1 MCRKYDAVADIWS
14 MGIIVY
20 QCLTG
25 KAPFYA
31 SNPEALKNIYET
43 SPCLKPKI
51 PVTTSQLLRDL
62 LLRMLVRKPSDRIDF
77 AGARAAAAAAAAANT
92 PVRSRRDLPSRAD
105 NGGTVIGTLG
115 LGTGDGPYYLTERN
129 HVNTRDKTPQRH
141 PTVNK
146 VHPPTHLAGRTFA
159 PSSASPAYL
168 DTQTPSPGLNIDD
181 VDDEMSR
188 TTVDEYFEDELDS
201 STLPLETTPHT
212 MVNYAPNV
220 PESTRGG
227 YNTNAPPVPC
237 RGSSVGW
244 KATTGNAHQTQTHA
258 GYPRPPHM
266 SGRPSA
272 ELETGENHV
281 DDFVL
286 VNSGGAE
293 VDRYS
298 RALPYPG
305 TEHYPLSN
313 VGQIVT
319 NPTAYLA
326 NHPRLQ
332 HTESPPLP
340 DVAVVGAKGDGH
352 IPPNRPG
359 MLTQKGPATHG
370 GYENPTVGNRIA
382 GRPPNYPPA
391 VPLRYVGTP
400 SDQPGC
406 PDVNEHFTARGPS
419 EPTTFQP
426 HPPSRGQWPQPQNEP
441 LAARTSNESDQM
453 RLPNRVTPTGPVEP
467 VTLGQASSEF
477 PTAAHPI
484 RIRPY
489 SGGGIL
495 EYAANVPNGVV
506 CGGVWAAAEFSDE
519 QLMDSQHNEAI
530 KTITMVLELCELLS
544 ELAERRA
551 SVLSDCMAT
560 PLPEETIHTSSN
572 SATDQDSQTE
582 APVAESDTT
591 TDTSDNT
598 DAPTGGLKFL
608 PEARRIV
615 EQIVLY
621 RRVLYYLEYVF
632 DQVKKSCRDRRLKS
646 TATARRRLRDCNTLY
661 HRCYIRLRQ
670 LARQSRRDDLI
681 EPVGRLL
688 ANITANRLIFQYALV
703 QCQAAEMDEY
713 VGDIAQSLQR
723 YKAGITLLHGLR
735 QHARTVG
742 DKTLLADCMRLLH
755 DRINALRTTAAKA
768 HREGC
773 FAHSGGFADASSSPA
788 SERSGTPLQRATAL
802 DQSYG
807 DSPSGV
813 DCTLAEASPLAS
825 SPIR

>member
-1 MCRKYDAVADIWS
+1 MMAVTMCGSPMYMAPEVLMCRKYDAVADIWS

-77 AGARAAAAAAAAANT
+77 AGAKVAGGVAANT
-92 PVRSRRDLPSRAD
+92 PNRARRDLPSRAESG
-105 NGGTVIGTLG
+105 NTVIGTLG
-115 LGTGDGPYYLTERN
+115 QGTGDGPYYLTSRN
-129 HVNTRDKTPQRH
+129 QANKRDKTPQRN

-146 VHPPTHLAGRTFA
+146 VHPPTHLAGRTFI
-159 PSSASPAYL
+159 PSSASPAYV
-168 DTQTPSPGLNIDD
+168 DTQHQPSSNPNIDE

-201 STLPLETTPHT
+201 STLPLETSPPTR
-212 MVNYAPNV
+212 MNYGSTV
-220 PESTRGG
+220 PEPVRGG
-227 YNTNAPPVPC
+227 YNVNAPPVPC
-237 RGSSVGW
+237 RGSSVAW
-244 KATTGNAHQTQTHA
+244 KNIVPNAHQTHL
-258 GYPRPPHM
+258 GHSRPPMM
-266 SGRPSA
+266 STRPSA
-272 ELETGENHV
+272 ELETDENHV

-286 VNSGGAE
+286 VNAGDTE
-293 VDRYS
+293 IDRYS
-298 RALPYPG
+298 RALPYPR
-305 TEHYPLSN
+305 TEHYPLSH

-332 HTESPPLP
+332 RTESPPLP
-340 DVAVVGAKGDGH
+340 DVTVVGDKGDDYIPLCRTAIPSHKGH
-352 IPPNRPG
+352 AIPGGFDNATAG
-359 MLTQKGPATHG
+359 MR
-370 GYENPTVGNRIA
+370 VGA
-382 GRPPNYPPA
+382 RPPSFPVILMSFTTVTDPDPPG
-391 VPLRYVGTP
+391 RT
-400 SDQPGC
+400 
-406 PDVNEHFTARGPS
+406 TTRGPS
-419 EPTTFQP
+419 TTPVGPTDPASFRG
-426 HPPSRGQWPQPQNEP
+426 HPVKRGRETGQWPQQTEP
-441 LAARTSNESDQM
+441 NATRASNKSDQI
-453 RLPNRVTPTGPVEP
+453 RLANRVTPTGIADPSA
-467 VTLGQASSEF
+467 LGHVSGEF
-477 PTAAHPI
+477 ATGAHPI

-495 EYAANVPNGVV
+495 EYAANVPNGLL
-506 CGGVWAAAEFSDE
+506 CGGVWAATEFSDE

-530 KTITMVLELCELLS
+530 KTITMVLELCELLT

-551 SVLSDCMAT
+551 SVLSDCVAAPAPVENT
-560 PLPEETIHTSSN
+560 QASLN
-572 SATDQDSQTE
+572 AATDPDSQNE
-582 APVAESDTT
+582 SPVAQSDTE
-591 TDTSDNT
+591 TDSSTS
-598 DAPTGGLKFL
+598 TGGLKFL
-608 PEARRIV
+608 SEAQRIV

-632 DQVKKSCRDRRLKS
+632 DQVKKSCKDRRLKS
-646 TATARRRLRDCNTLY
+646 TATARQCLRDCNTLY

-703 QCQAAEMDEY
+703 Q
-713 VGDIAQSLQR
+713 SLQR

-735 QHARTVG
+735 QHARTNG
-742 DKTLLADCMRLLH
+742 DITLLNDCMRLLH
-755 DRINALRTTAAKA
+755 DRITALRTTAAKG
-768 HREGC
+768 HRDGC
-773 FAHSGGFADASSSPA
+773 LAHSGGFADPSSSPA
-788 SERSGTPLQRATAL
+788 SDRSGTPLTRVNPL
-802 DQSYG
+802 DRSFG
-807 DSPSGV
+807 DSPSGA
-813 DCTLAEASPLAS
+813 DCSLAEASPLAS